1 MYGPRPGCLP
11 ALRGTDKQKKKGGG
25 GARRDDTGQSV
36 VSVCLVPCYSI
47 VSHQGGIL
55 RSRKTDFPR

>member
-1 MYGPRPGCLP
+1 MALDQAVCLHS
-11 ALRGTDKQKKKGGG
+11 GGQTSKKGG
-25 GARRDDTGQSV
+25 RRDDTGQSV
-36 VSVCLVPCYSI
+36 FSVCLVPCYSI